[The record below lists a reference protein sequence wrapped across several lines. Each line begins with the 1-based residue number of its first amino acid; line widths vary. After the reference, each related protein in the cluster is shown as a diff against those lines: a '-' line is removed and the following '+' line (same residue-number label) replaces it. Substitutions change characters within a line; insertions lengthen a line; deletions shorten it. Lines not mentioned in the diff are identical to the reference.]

1 MAKFVCIVALMTVAV
16 AITQA
21 FPMREMSEKEALLRE
36 ILKMDEKFW
45 DTLFGGDD
53 EETTEAPTT
62 TQPTTEATTTEAPVP
77 IVAINKP
84 YSDLTSAQLCGMMQ
98 GLYKRRETL
107 ETKRDVVINMM
118 YNLCFPPSGLDAAA
132 VLAMFS
138 GIAPDIAPESPWV
151 EEEEQEVE
159 PTETVA
165 EEEEEEGEPSRWKT
179 LIDQLKEAQNK
190 NTGTE
195 EETGGET
202 GATDTGADA
211 NDNTGTEEETG
222 VETGATDTGADAND
236 NTGTEE
242 ETGVETGAADTEA
255 GANADTG
262 ADTNTDPVADTNAD
276 AGTGNVADTEAGAG
290 ADTAPTNEEGGMAET
305 QPASAKRFAD
315 EELLELLL
323 KAVELNREKHNI

>member
-1 MAKFVCIVALMTVAV
+1 MAKFVCIVALVTVVV
-16 AITQA
+16 ATTQA
-21 FPMREMSEKEALLRE
+21 FPMREMSKKEALLRE
-36 ILKMDEKFW
+36 LLKMDDKFW
-45 DTLFGGDD
+45 ETLFGED

-62 TQPTTEATTTEAPVP
+62 TQPTTEATTTQAPAPVP

-84 YSDLTSAQLCGMMQ
+84 YSDLSSAQLCGMMQ

-138 GIAPDIAPESPWV
+138 GIAPESPWV
-151 EEEEQEVE
+151 EEQEEEVE

-165 EEEEEEGEPSRWKT
+165 KEEEEEGEPSRWKT
-179 LIDQLKEAQNK
+179 LIDQLTEAQNK

-211 NDNTGTEEETG
+211 NDNTGT
-222 VETGATDTGADAND
+222 DTEAGDNT
-236 NTGTEE
+236 NTGTDTEADTNAN
-242 ETGVETGAADTEA
+242 TGTDTEA

-262 ADTNTDPVADTNAD
+262 ADTNTDTVADTNAD

-290 ADTAPTNEEGGMAET
+290 ADTAPTNDEDGVAET

-323 KAVELNREKHNI
+323 KAVELNREKHTIIF